1 VQPVPADDRLA
12 RRSRKTSELV
22 AREIV
27 RDIVEQRL
35 QPGEMLPSEQA
46 MLTRYGVGR
55 PALREAIRV
64 LEVHGL
70 LRVKPGP
77 GGGPVVGTVT
87 GRAFGEM
94 ASLFFRL
101 AGTTFRELIEAR
113 LELEPMAARVAAERR
128 DPATVA
134 ALRALLEREAATDLT
149 DDAAYAR
156 LARDFH
162 AAIVDASRNGVV
174 SLVGSGLLELYED
187 RLRIP
192 ITQRDRRAEVLASHT
207 AIVEAIEAGDAERA
221 EALTRASLAAVLE
234 RLETL
239 LPDLLDTVIDW
250 A

>member
-1 VQPVPADDRLA
+1 VQPASADDHVA
-12 RRSRKTSELV
+12 PRSRKTSELV

-35 QPGEMLPSEQA
+35 QPGQMLPSEQA
-46 MLTRYGVGR
+46 MLARYGVGR

-87 GRAFGEM
+87 GRAFGAM

-113 LELEPMAARVAAERR
+113 LELEPMAARLAAERR
-128 DPATVA
+128 DPDALARLRATV
-134 ALRALLEREAATDLT
+134 EREADADLT
-149 DDAAYAR
+149 DDAGYAR

-162 AAIVDASRNGVV
+162 SALAGASGNGVV
-174 SLVGSGLLELYED
+174 DLMGSGLLELYQD

-192 ITQRDRRAEVLASHT
+192 ITPRDQRTTAVQSHVAILA
-207 AIVEAIEAGDAERA
+207 AIEAGDAERA
-221 EALTRASLAAVLE
+221 EVLTRASLDVVLN
-234 RLETL
+234 RLEQL
-239 LPDLLDTVIDW
+239 LPDLLDQVIDW